1 MCHAQGVGACLRGQH
16 EVNRLMRLGQRHRHH
31 HALAG
36 GQPVR
41 LDHNGRA
48 FSLDISVRSQRVAEG
63 FVIRRW
69 NAVTLHEGLGKSLG
83 TLQLRRGPGGAK
95 NPQTVGAEFVHN
107 AGGQGLL
114 GADHCQGNFF

>member
-1 MCHAQGVGACLRGQH
+1 MCHAQGVGAGLRGQH
-16 EVNRLMRLGQRHRHH
+16 EVNRLMRLGQGHRHH

-36 GQPVR
+36 SQTVS
-41 LDHNGRA
+41 LDHNGHA

-83 TLQLRRGPGGAK
+83 TLQLRRSPGGTEH
-95 NPQTVGAEFVHN
+95 PQAVGAEFVHD
-107 AGGQGLL
+107 AGGQGLF
-114 GADHCQGNFF
+114 GADHRQGNFF